1 MSRWSGRAAAAVA
14 IAAAL
19 VAAATPAARAQEPAL
34 NWDNYEK
41 VTLSTS
47 LGEPIDLAVLPDR
60 RVLTTA
66 RDGAVRLVDPAA
78 GTTTII
84 NRLNVYTVGEMGLQ
98 TVTLDPNFATNKW
111 VYLYYA
117 PAAM

>member
-14 IAAAL
+14 IAGAL
-19 VAAATPAARAQEPAL
+19 VAAAAPAARAQEPAL

-41 VTLSTS
+41 VTLSTT

-66 RDGAVRLVDPAA
+66 RDGALRLVDPAT
-78 GTTTII
+78 GTTKVV
-84 NRLNVYTVGEMGLQ
+84 NQLNVYTAGEMGLQ
-98 TVTLDPNFATNKW
+98 TVTLDPD
-111 VYLYYA
+111 
-117 PAAM
+117 